1 MRLDRRRI
9 AHSEQ
14 ESDLLSSFSTH
25 SLPQSKVTNPDIT
38 RIINS
43 DEIQSVVRPAGQPRT
58 KRPWSQRKNPL
69 RNRAVLFRL
78 NPYAK
83 VAIRAEAKKAAS
95 REKKAATAPAK
106 KEERKVAGK
115 KFLDQ
120 LLAP

>member
-1 MRLDRRRI
+1 MRSNGKAHLRRRKLI
-9 AHSEQ
+9 RVC
-14 ESDLLSSFSTH
+14 LLAY

-43 DEIQSVVRPAGQPRT
+43 DEIQSVVRPAGQART
-58 KRPWSQRKNPL
+58 KRPFTQRKNPL

-83 VAIRAEAKKAAS
+83 VAIRAEAKKASAK
-95 REKKAATAPAK
+95 EKKVAK
-106 KEERKVAGK
+106 KGGKEEKRTVAGE
-115 KFLDQ
+115 KFVEQ